1 MAKSSK
7 ISLSKE
13 QAEEM
18 YYNINNFKLFLNGAE
33 QIDKCFFKPIRF
45 WTPTLNQ
52 HLKRSRES
60 IDFIQREFNRQFKPI
75 DNDLIEFEA
84 PSSLYRVLDFFGRL
98 HPDNINV
105 IMDDLEN
112 KKSYICN
119 DSSHGHHL

>member
-1 MAKSSK
+1 MAKK
-7 ISLSKE
+7 VIELTKE
-13 QAEEM
+13 QAQEM

-33 QIDKCFFKPIRF
+33 QIDKCFFRHIRF
-45 WTPTLNQ
+45 WNPILNQ

-60 IDFIQREFNRQFKPI
+60 IDFIQREFNRHFKPI

-98 HPDNINV
+98 HPDKINI
-105 IMDDLEN
+105 IMDYLEN

-119 DSSHGHHL
+119 DSCRGHHS

>member
-33 QIDKCFFKPIRF
+33 QIDKCFFGNVRF

-60 IDFIQREFNRQFKPI
+60 IEFIQNEFNRHFKPI
-75 DNDLIEFEA
+75 DNDLVEFEA

-98 HPDNINV
+98 HPDNINI

-112 KKSYICN
+112 KK
-119 DSSHGHHL
+119 